1 MEQLNDHT
9 EVIVATLSLKKQTNW
24 QQQQQQKQ
32 ITYAKNQIYAKLHKI
47 DAHTKR
53 LAVAPKV

>member
-9 EVIVATLSLKKQTNW
+9 EVIVATLSLKKQTDR
-24 QQQQQQKQ
+24 QQQQRQKQ
-32 ITYAKNQIYAKLHKI
+32 ITYAKNQMYTKLHKI
-47 DAHTKR
+47 GAHTKT